1 MVLSHQCFGLLV
13 GVVSVEI
20 IVDLRGSAPM
30 LANSFEGSG
39 QQERGKVEVGAGG
52 MVWVTAG
59 SGQQVAVVVNGGTRP
74 LPRVNLPH
82 LCRPMT
88 ANMETNQKCG
98 EGHTKLRAETR
109 VWLRR
114 RERQLLLLND
124 CMCCRKVG
132 LLPGADPRCGSSAC
146 SSSEYNSVGTMGSS
160 CNLKKLCPDP
170 IYAHAA
176 NCTQLTIGSLEP
188 QDSPQAGWWAQSGEV
203 ALSDELWSSSSLNDK
218 DIECQKVEVEY
229 GAGVNQSMLCD
240 ACQVDCYSYAHSCVL
255 IFPPVVI
262 FARPLAAYGIATP
275 VVRARSSSM
284 LGRVCVVCVCAV

>member
-1 MVLSHQCFGLLV
+1 
-13 GVVSVEI
+13 
-20 IVDLRGSAPM
+20 
-30 LANSFEGSG
+30 
-39 QQERGKVEVGAGG
+39 
-52 MVWVTAG
+52 VWVTAG

-160 CNLKKLCPDP
+160 CNLEALPRPNIRTRCQLHPT
-170 IYAHAA
+170 HNRFTRAA
-176 NCTQLTIGSLEP
+176 GFS
-188 QDSPQAGWWAQSGEV
+188 SGWMV
-203 ALSDELWSSSSLNDK
+203 
-218 DIECQKVEVEY
+218 
-229 GAGVNQSMLCD
+229 GAEWRGG
-240 ACQVDCYSYAHSCVL
+240 AE
-255 IFPPVVI
+255 
-262 FARPLAAYGIATP
+262 
-275 VVRARSSSM
+275 
-284 LGRVCVVCVCAV
+284 